1 VNDMCLDT
9 DDTKLNKDSYRKEG
23 PKKNFCI
30 GPEMSAGEQ
39 KEGDQESGSPD
50 RILAPLS

>member
-1 VNDMCLDT
+1 MCLDT

-23 PKKNFCI
+23 PKKNFCT

-39 KEGDQESGSPD
+39 KEGDKSPVSGSD
-50 RILAPLS
+50 SAPLS